1 MKFLWSTTYHHIRIY
16 IESKK
21 VEENAMIRAG
31 ELISFHS
38 TFVDSLN
45 DSLLNTL
52 HSFNFIID
60 EFQISNVDVVAVPV
74 NPADSF
80 EEVD

>member
-80 EEVD
+80 EDVD